1 MPFQSRGL
9 TPVLCRK
16 IDDFIAANDMPA
28 LYRSYSWGNDVHAEG
43 FPDIL
48 KLETA
53 LRASDQGG
61 GVSAQD
67 AQDVAR
73 WGALPGWPRVR
84 LAGDAVS
91 ALPPL
96 TLRDRAG
103 NTQPACDANPEVVM
117 RLLATNTVGIGPA
130 YDSKVLRF
138 ACPEDFGAIDTWV
151 VRVFGRGDPLFAS
164 DGKWLSLKVTQD
176 RDKRWAIP
184 EDQRG
189 WLAEYAH
196 WIQIL
201 RYIAARLNA
210 IGVACP
216 HPPSFVRAGLRRP
229 GEWFCADVEMVLS
242 AHAHSLRTARDGQDA
257 RPSERLTGSG
267 ALQ

>member
-1 MPFQSRGL
+1 MPFQSRDL
-9 TPVLCRK
+9 APALCRK

-28 LYRSYSWGNDVHAEG
+28 LYRSYSWGNDAHAEG

-53 LRASDQGG
+53 LRASDQGS

-84 LAGDAVS
+84 LAGNAVS

-96 TLRDRAG
+96 TLRDPAG
-103 NTQPACDANPEVVM
+103 NTQPPCDANPEAVM

-138 ACPEDFGAIDTWV
+138 ACPEDFGAIDTWL

-176 RDKRWAIP
+176 RDKRWGIP

-242 AHAHSLRTARDGQDA
+242 AHAHSLRAARERQDA
-257 RPSERLTGSG
+257 RPFERLTGSS

>member
-1 MPFQSRGL
+1 MPFQARGL
-9 TPVLCRK
+9 APVLCGK
-16 IDDFIAANDMPA
+16 LDDFIGTHDMAA
-28 LYRSYSWGNDVHAEG
+28 LYRSYAWGNDVHPEG

-53 LRASDQGG
+53 LRASDQGS

-84 LAGDAVS
+84 LAGNAVS

-96 TLRDRAG
+96 TLRDDAG
-103 NTQPACDANPEVVM
+103 NTQPSCDATPEAAM
-117 RLLATNTVGIGPA
+117 RVLATNTVGIGPV
-130 YDSKVLRF
+130 YDSKILRF

-164 DGKWLSLKVTQD
+164 EGKWLGLKATQD
-176 RDKRWAIP
+176 RDKRWSIP

-196 WIQIL
+196 WIQVL

-210 IGVACP
+210 LGIACP
-216 HPPSFVRAGLRRP
+216 HPASFVRAGLRRP

-242 AHAHSLRTARDGQDA
+242 AYAHSLRTSRDRQDA
-257 RPSERLTGSG
+257 RPSERMTGSS

>member
-242 AHAHSLRTARDGQDA
+242 AHAHSLRTARDRQDA
-257 RPSERLTGSG
+257 RPAERLTGSS

>member
-1 MPFQSRGL
+1 MPFQSRDL
-9 TPVLCRK
+9 APALCRK

-96 TLRDRAG
+96 TLRDPAG
-103 NTQPACDANPEVVM
+103 NTQPACDANPEAVM

-176 RDKRWAIP
+176 RDKRWGIP

-242 AHAHSLRTARDGQDA
+242 AHAHSLRTARDRQDA
-257 RPSERLTGSG
+257 RPAERLTGSS